1 MSVNV
6 FHYRRNL
13 PHIHPQGAV
22 FFLTFRLA
30 GSIPLN
36 ALEKMRS
43 ERLLEEKSLARR
55 YQGTAL
61 HAELYKAQ
69 KRHFAR
75 YDKWLDSGAHGPVW
89 LRDARVANEV
99 TKEIKRLHG
108 ERYCLFSYC
117 IMPNHVHLLV
127 DTADFGDVILS
138 DQPEKPGQSSL
149 RETMRLIKGRSA
161 RSANRIL
168 QRSGRFWQDESYD
181 HFVRD
186 EHELE
191 NIIRYILYNPVVA
204 GLAKN
209 WQDWP
214 FTYLSQEMGDW

>member
-1 MSVNV
+1 
-6 FHYRRNL
+6 
-13 PHIHPQGAV
+13 
-22 FFLTFRLA
+22 
-30 GSIPLN
+30 
-36 ALEKMRS
+36 
-43 ERLLEEKSLARR
+43 
-55 YQGTAL
+55 
-61 HAELYKAQ
+61 
-69 KRHFAR
+69 
-75 YDKWLDSGAHGPVW
+75 
-89 LRDARVANEV
+89 
-99 TKEIKRLHG
+99 
-108 ERYCLFSYC
+108 
-117 IMPNHVHLLV
+117 
-127 DTADFGDVILS
+127 
-138 DQPEKPGQSSL
+138 
-149 RETMRLIKGRSA
+149 MRLIKGRSA